1 MNESDICE
9 RLDRLIRLVSI
20 AVAEGKNNRQQIEIL
35 GRVGFQ
41 PAEIADIIGTTPNTV
56 RVEMSNMRRRK
67 GKAGPKTTG
76 A

>member
-1 MNESDICE
+1 MDEDEICR

-20 AVAEGKNNRQQIEIL
+20 AATEGKNNRQQIEIL

-56 RVEMSNMRRRK
+56 RVEMSNMRKRK
-67 GKAGPKTTG
+67 GKAGPKTEG